1 MMPALVVF
9 LGGGIGALFRYV
21 ISKLTPLVYNGQ
33 MPLSTI
39 IANILSCLIMGLFLF
54 VYTESKII
62 NPNLKLFLLV
72 GICGGLST
80 FSTFSFETID
90 LLKNGSYYWAS
101 INVISSIIVC
111 FSLLWFFYKKI
122 I

>member
-9 LGGGIGALFRYV
+9 LGGGIGALFRYI

-80 FSTFSFETID
+80 FSTFSFETIN

-111 FSLLWFFYKKI
+111 FSLLWFFYKKTI
-122 I
+122 

>member
-9 LGGGIGALFRYV
+9 LGGGIGALFRYI

-80 FSTFSFETID
+80 FSTFSFETIN

>member
-80 FSTFSFETID
+80 FSTFSFETIN

-111 FSLLWFFYKKI
+111 FSLLWFFYKKTI
-122 I
+122 

>member
-9 LGGGIGALFRYV
+9 LGGGIGALLRYV
-21 ISKLTPLVYNGQ
+21 ISQIYTLLVYNGQ

-62 NPNLKLFLLV
+62 NPNF
-72 GICGGLST
+72 
-80 FSTFSFETID
+80 
-90 LLKNGSYYWAS
+90 
-101 INVISSIIVC
+101 
-111 FSLLWFFYKKI
+111 KI
-122 I
+122 IFVGWYLRWFKYVFNF

>member
-1 MMPALVVF
+1 MPALVVF
-9 LGGGIGALFRYV
+9 LGGGMGALLRYI

-80 FSTFSFETID
+80 FSTFSLETIN

-111 FSLLWFFYKKI
+111 FSLLWFFYKKTI
-122 I
+122 

>member
-9 LGGGIGALFRYV
+9 LGGGMGALFRYI

-111 FSLLWFFYKKI
+111 FSLLWFFYKKTI
-122 I
+122 